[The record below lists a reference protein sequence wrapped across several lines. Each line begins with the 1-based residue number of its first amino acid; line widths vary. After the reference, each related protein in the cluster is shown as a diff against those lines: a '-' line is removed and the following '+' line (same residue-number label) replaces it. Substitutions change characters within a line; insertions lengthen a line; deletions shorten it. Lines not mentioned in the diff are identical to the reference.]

1 MKYLLIALTMLPSLL
16 WAEVTLKTEMFK
28 VVEVQLDNGT
38 SKLEWVAPDSIVPG
52 DKVGYRIIVENK
64 GDKNADDIVLNNPV
78 PENTIYVD
86 GSARGANSSIVYSV
100 DGGKTFAKPAQL
112 FIEKNGRK
120 VAASAKDYSN
130 LRWVL
135 NQPVKA
141 GAKASVQYV
150 VQVKQQALSVKDIE
164 KKNVKIDLTT
174 Y

>member
-1 MKYLLIALTMLPSLL
+1 MKYLLIALTMFPSLL

-28 VVEVQLDNGT
+28 VVEVQQDNGT

-78 PENTIYVD
+78 PENTVYVD

-100 DGGKTFAKPAQL
+100 DGGKTFAKPALL

-120 VAASAKDYSN
+120 VTASAKDYSN

-141 GAKASVQYV
+141 GEKASVQYV
-150 VQVKQQALSVKDIE
+150 VQVK
-164 KKNVKIDLTT
+164 
-174 Y
+174 